1 MDQSQ
6 LGMSHNDLLT
16 NWSQDL
22 FTLKD
27 NNNKKDPNS
36 CLCELLGI
44 DIHFDQNENCRII
57 QWTSR
62 F

>member
-22 FTLKD
+22 FTLK
-27 NNNKKDPNS
+27 NKKKGPKQLFTRVISDYF
-36 CLCELLGI
+36 I
-44 DIHFDQNENCRII
+44 QNENCRII
-57 QWTSR
+57 QWT
-62 F
+62 FHF